1 MTTLGQTLGT
11 VDITTKEVSRKL
23 LHEGYTKKIECKN
36 YWDSHGKRVD
46 YATSQYKFDREK
58 SFEIWE
64 VVTET
69 YYPAIDYT
77 QTYTDWYLKVEGTDL
92 DPNLGW
98 IMGYDHL
105 KTKLKLDCCVGC
117 G

>member
-1 MTTLGQTLGT
+1 MET
-11 VDITTKEVSRKL
+11 VALNITTKELSRKL

-36 YWDSHGKRVD
+36 YWDSHGKRVEYD
-46 YATSQYKFDREK
+46 PTQYAFDREK
-58 SFEIWE
+58 KFEIWE
-64 VVTET
+64 VETET

-77 QTYTDWYLKVEGTDL
+77 QNSTNWIIRVEGEPL
-92 DPNLGW
+92 DSNLGW

>member
-1 MTTLGQTLGT
+1 MTTLVQTLGS
-11 VDITTKEVSRKL
+11 VDITTKELSRRL
-23 LHEGYTKKIECKN
+23 LYAGYTKKIDCKN
-36 YWDSHGKRVD
+36 YWDSHGTKVP
-46 YATSQYKFDREK
+46 YAPTQYKFDCEK
-58 SFEIWE
+58 KFEIWE

-69 YYPAIDYT
+69 HYPSINHT
-77 QTYTDWYLKVEGTDL
+77 QTYTDWRLVVEGKSL

-98 IMGYDHL
+98 VVGYDHL

>member
-1 MTTLGQTLGT
+1 MEDLKL
-11 VDITTKEVSRKL
+11 DITTKEVSRKL

-58 SFEIWE
+58 KFEIWE

-69 YYPAIDYT
+69 HYSSINHT
-77 QTYTDWYLKVEGTDL
+77 QTYTDWRLVVEGKPL

-98 IMGYDHL
+98 VVGYDHL

>member
-1 MTTLGQTLGT
+1 MEIKSVTL
-11 VDITTKEVSRKL
+11 DITAKELSREL

-36 YWDSHGKRVD
+36 YWDSHGKRVEC
-46 YATSQYKFDREK
+46 ALTQYKFDCEK
-58 SFEIWE
+58 KFEIWC
-64 VVTET
+64 VKRET

-77 QTYTDWYLKVEGTDL
+77 MQSESWYIYVEGKEL

-98 IMGYDHL
+98 LMGYDHL
-105 KTKLKLDCCVGC
+105 KTKLKLDVCVGA